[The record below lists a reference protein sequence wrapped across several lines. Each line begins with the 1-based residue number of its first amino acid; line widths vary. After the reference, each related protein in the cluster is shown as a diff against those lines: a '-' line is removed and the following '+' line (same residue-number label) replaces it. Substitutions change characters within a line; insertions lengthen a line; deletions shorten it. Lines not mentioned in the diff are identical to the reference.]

1 MVDFGNTLK
10 SLRIQNDLTQEQ
22 LAKKLGLTKSVI
34 SAYETGLRMPS
45 YDILIMISK
54 IFKVTTDY
62 LLGLEKKEE
71 LDLSGLTEEEI
82 GALRNLIKAMK
93 HRWKYMWVNDIKCNC
108 RKRCKVL
115 LK

>member
-1 MVDFGNTLK
+1 MVDFGNILK

-45 YDILIMISK
+45 YDVLIMIAK

-62 LLGLEKKEE
+62 LLGLERKEE
-71 LDLSGLTEEEI
+71 IDLSGLTTEEI
-82 GALRNLIKAMK
+82 IALKNLIKAMR
-93 HRWKYMWVNDIKCNC
+93 HR
-108 RKRCKVL
+108 
-115 LK
+115 